1 MSFSDYLEVE
11 LLDQIVGKTDYTMPT
26 AYIALCTADPTDAGT
41 GADCNEVA
49 NANNYARV
57 ATDGDDWNAAA
68 SGSIS
73 NAEDI
78 TFPQASGSWGTVT
91 HFAIIDSTTYGEGN
105 LLASGA
111 LDSSKAIGNGDTPKF
126 AGGTP
131 GALVI
136 TLD

>member
-1 MSFSDYLEVE
+1 MSFSDYLETA

-41 GADCNEVA
+41 GASMNEVA

-57 ATDGDDWNAAA
+57 STAGGDWNAAA
-68 SGSIS
+68 SGSID
-73 NAEDI
+73 NANEI
-78 TFPQASGSWGTVT
+78 AFPQASGSWGTVT
-91 HFAIIDSTTYGEGN
+91 HFAILDSTTHGAGN
-105 LLASGA
+105 MLAHGA

-126 AGGTP
+126 AAS
-131 GALVI
+131 ALTI

>member
-1 MSFSDYLEVE
+1 MSFSNYLETH

-26 AYIALCTADPTDAGT
+26 AYVALFIGDPTDAGT
-41 GADCNEVA
+41 GGAEVSGG
-49 NANNYARV
+49 NYARV
-57 ATDGDDWNAAA
+57 STAGTDWNAAA

-78 TFPQASGSWGTVT
+78 TFPEATADWGEIDY
-91 HFAIIDSTTYGEGN
+91 FAIYDASSGGN

-111 LDSSKAIGNGDTPKF
+111 LDTSKTVSSGDTPKF

>member
-26 AYIALCTADPTDAGT
+26 AFVALFVGDPTDT
-41 GADCNEVA
+41 GAGGAEVSG
-49 NANNYARV
+49 NNYARV
-57 ATDGDDWNAAA
+57 ETAGADWNAAA
-68 SGSIS
+68 SGSTS
-73 NAEDI
+73 NANDI
-78 TFPQASGSWGTVT
+78 TFPEASGAWGTVDY
-91 HFAIIDSTTYGEGN
+91 FAIYDASTNGN
-105 LLASGA
+105 LLASGV
-111 LDSSKAIGNGDTPKF
+111 LDSSKSIGNGDIPVF